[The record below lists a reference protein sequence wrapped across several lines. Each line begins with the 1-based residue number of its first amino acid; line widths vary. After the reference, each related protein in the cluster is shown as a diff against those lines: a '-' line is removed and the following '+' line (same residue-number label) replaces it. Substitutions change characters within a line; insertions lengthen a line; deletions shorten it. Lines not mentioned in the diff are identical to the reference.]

1 MLITFIDPID
11 QASAESAEEKA
22 TVLFLFLTCPKG
34 MQAQNAAL
42 HIWAT

>member
-1 MLITFIDPID
+1 MPITSIDPID
-11 QASAESAEEKA
+11 QGSAESAEEKA

-34 MQAQNAAL
+34 MQTQTAAL